1 MTAEE
6 KEEIKQMIEDS
17 ITSTLHRTTLP
28 ICAIESNKM
37 ETLETIVRQL
47 KEIVVGNGH
56 VEGSLLWESKQAK
69 QEIEGI
75 KKLIER
81 RGKERDAFS
90 NFVHYL
96 TDKVLPPLLT
106 TGILGLIAYLWAI
119 NQHIILT
126 P

>member
-1 MTAEE
+1 MSPEE

-28 ICAIESNKM
+28 ICTIESNKM

-56 VEGSLLWESKQAK
+56 VEGSLLWESKQSK

-81 RGKERDAFS
+81 RGKERDPFS
-90 NFVHYL
+90 IFVYYL
-96 TDKVLPPLLT
+96 TDKILPTLIT
-106 TGILGLIAYLWAI
+106 TGLLAFIAYQYALS
-119 NQHIILT
+119 QHIVIT